1 MTLRGVFRSLI
12 TAEPRPLAS
21 VEHMAIYPWLIVG
34 LVSIGAFIGQL
45 DATIVPEETARYV
58 VGVVRKTRV
67 LDGVMLGAS
76 SRAAIHLMSASKA
89 NARLE
94 GRDTVLIEDVRT
106 MAHYVLPHRL
116 ICEDEDLSPTEAL
129 QTALD
134 SPILSEP

>member
-1 MTLRGVFRSLI
+1 M
-12 TAEPRPLAS
+12 
-21 VEHMAIYPWLIVG
+21 
-34 LVSIGAFIGQL
+34 
-45 DATIVPEETARYV
+45 PEEVARYV

-76 SRAAIHLMSASKA
+76 SRAAIHLMSATKA

-94 GRDTVLIEDVRT
+94 GRDTVTIEDVRT

-116 ICEDEDLSPTEAL
+116 ITEDEDLSTMEAL

-134 SPILSEP
+134 YADPLGAVEAARAASTASDVSRRAPARARAAPSPGQGAPGTRTSPRGRSAARLPR